1 MGTKKYSFHSK
12 VTKNITLQAK
22 WDKVKVGKASIKSI
36 KAQKGKKLLVTI
48 KKSKQADGYK
58 ITCAKNKKLTKSKKI
73 TYTASIKK
81 TISKL
86 KKGTYYVG
94 VQAYR
99 KDSAGKKVLG
109 KMSAAKKV
117 IIKR

>member
-1 MGTKKYSFHSK
+1 MKGNHI
-12 VTKNITLQAK
+12 V
-22 WDKVKVGKASIKSI
+22 WDKVKAGKASIKSL
-36 KAQKGKKLLVTI
+36 KAQRGKKLLVTI

-58 ITCAKNKKLTKSKKI
+58 ITYAKNKKLTKSKKI
-73 TYTASIKK
+73 TYTSSIKK
-81 TISKL
+81 TITKL

-99 KDSAGKKVLG
+99 KDSTGKKVLG